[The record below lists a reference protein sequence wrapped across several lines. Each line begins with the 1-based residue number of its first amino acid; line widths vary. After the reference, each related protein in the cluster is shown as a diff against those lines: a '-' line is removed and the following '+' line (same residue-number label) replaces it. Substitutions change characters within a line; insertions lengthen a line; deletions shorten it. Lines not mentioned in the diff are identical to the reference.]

1 MWEYAKVKNGVQKLR
16 MRGTGLLIQL
26 SSPGAEIP
34 CRLCVLGRRNAGND
48 TSLVK
53 TSSNFLPIRRRESKK
68 MGLHQPNQE
77 SKMVKKNRG
86 MEQGQHNLD
95 DREFLGYALLAF

>member
-68 MGLHQPNQE
+68 WDCTSQIRKVRWSQLSANW
-77 SKMVKKNRG
+77 
-86 MEQGQHNLD
+86 
-95 DREFLGYALLAF
+95 